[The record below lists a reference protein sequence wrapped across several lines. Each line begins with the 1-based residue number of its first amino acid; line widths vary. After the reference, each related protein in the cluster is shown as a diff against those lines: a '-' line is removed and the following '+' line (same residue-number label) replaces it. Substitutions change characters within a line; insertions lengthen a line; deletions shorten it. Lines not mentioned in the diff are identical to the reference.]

1 MINHGAS
8 RDRLQATVVGGA
20 MGSPPG
26 NFGDL
31 GRLNVEAVTVRLQE
45 RGIPMVIREV
55 LGQMGRRISLDVATG
70 SVRVDPFTVP
80 AIPGILPG
88 QAELAPKQLTRL
100 AREVSRLR
108 PEPRVSALAMEE
120 LHQPHPDWWAIRR
133 HMGGDPGLAAH
144 FFRLAN
150 SPPYGHH
157 QAIASLEEALNL
169 LGGKQL
175 RRLWVL
181 AATGR
186 HSGSSLK
193 NWGLDHYPWSR
204 HSLASAVIA
213 RYLAAS
219 QPPGFREEAFT
230 AALLHGLG
238 LAGLACLTAKGFGPE
253 PPAYPG
259 YGPMAGL
266 LLSAW
271 NLPPRLAR
279 AVAAHEAPGPP
290 GEGDDLAVF
299 IHAACGISNLLGC
312 AVPGEPVARPLSK
325 EVMARVGLSQDL
337 AGALPGILAELR
349 SWGLLDHAA
358 PEDWPAS
365 GDGAA

>member
-1 MINHGAS
+1 MEEMINHGAS

-133 HMGGDPGLAAH
+133 HMGGTRGW
-144 FFRLAN
+144 
-150 SPPYGHH
+150 PPTFSGWPTRRHT
-157 QAIASLEEALNL
+157 AITR
-169 LGGKQL
+169 Q
-175 RRLWVL
+175 
-181 AATGR
+181 
-186 HSGSSLK
+186 
-193 NWGLDHYPWSR
+193 
-204 HSLASAVIA
+204 
-213 RYLAAS
+213 
-219 QPPGFREEAFT
+219 
-230 AALLHGLG
+230 
-238 LAGLACLTAKGFGPE
+238 
-253 PPAYPG
+253 
-259 YGPMAGL
+259 
-266 LLSAW
+266 
-271 NLPPRLAR
+271 
-279 AVAAHEAPGPP
+279 
-290 GEGDDLAVF
+290 
-299 IHAACGISNLLGC
+299 
-312 AVPGEPVARPLSK
+312 
-325 EVMARVGLSQDL
+325 
-337 AGALPGILAELR
+337 
-349 SWGLLDHAA
+349 
-358 PEDWPAS
+358 
-365 GDGAA
+365 